1 MRIIFAGTPEFSVG
15 ILIAL
20 IHAGHDIV
28 GVYCQPDRP
37 KGRGQTLSACPV
49 KEKAL
54 AYNLT
59 VFQPETLKDKA
70 VKNQLESLKANVMV
84 VVAYGQLLPK
94 SVLETPEYGC
104 LNIHASLL
112 PRWRGA
118 APIQRAILAGD
129 KTTGISIMQMDEG
142 LDTGAVL
149 LEKTC
154 VITDTDS
161 TQTLHDKLSILGADA
176 IVEALDNLDNLP
188 PTAQSSEGI
197 SYAKKLKKKE
207 AWIDWTQSAKQINQ
221 QIRAFNPYPIA
232 QTNATS
238 NKFDTK
244 VLRILSASIIKKAH
258 HRQPGEI
265 SQSPKGTC
273 YITTADGLLSLE
285 QVQLSGKKKSHIK
298 DFSNAYTLTKVSS
311 A

>member
-1 MRIIFAGTPEFSVG
+1 MRIIFAGTPEFSVAV
-15 ILIAL
+15 LTAL

-37 KGRGQTLSACPV
+37 KGRGKVLSTCPV
-49 KEKAL
+49 KEAAL
-54 AYNLT
+54 EYNLT
-59 VFQPETLKDKA
+59 VFQPETLKDK
-70 VKNQLESLKANVMV
+70 VTQSQLEILNADVMV

-94 SVLETPEYGC
+94 SVLEIPKYGC

-154 VITDTDS
+154 VITDNDS
-161 TQTLHDKLSILGADA
+161 AQTLHDKLSVLGADA
-176 IVEALDNLDNLP
+176 IVEALDNLDNLTP
-188 PTAQSSEGI
+188 IVQSSKGV
-197 SYAKKLKKKE
+197 SYAKKLKKEE

-238 NKFDTK
+238 DKFDTK
-244 VLRILSASIIKKAH
+244 ILRILSAKVIKQAH
-258 HRQPGEI
+258 HRQSGAI

-273 YITTADGLLSLE
+273 YVATTDGLLSLE
-285 QVQLSGKKKSHIK
+285 QVQLPNKKKSNIK
-298 DFSNAYTLTKVSS
+298 DFSNAYKLTKVS
-311 A
+311 